1 MSDLIDKDEAF
12 KDVKIE
18 TITDVLK
25 LKKPRYFGA
34 CSMVLG
40 PAESIKN
47 PNLSLTC

>member
-25 LKKPRYFGA
+25 LKKPRLLN
-34 CSMVLG
+34 MVLG